1 MPPRHQHHQPRGIRG
16 LRSARILNRLWTY
29 PVVLSLLLYSA
40 HLLLPGDHKRIA
52 EARERRLH
60 REQEK
65 TEHTRW
71 RELRSVEQDQEKAAE
86 EENKRWR

>member
-1 MPPRHQHHQPRGIRG
+1 MPPRQQYNQPRGLRG

-40 HLLLPGDHKRIA
+40 HILLPGDHKRIA
-52 EARERRLH
+52 EARERRS
-60 REQEK
+60 RSEQEK
-65 TEHTRW
+65 YEHTRW
-71 RELRSVEQDQEKAAE
+71 KELRSVEQDQEKAAE